1 MPNLM
6 HLTIGKYQLAPP
18 PDPPERCIVGVGPG
32 VIHCPCSLGSASN
45 GSCPALPV
53 GQFSLGPGGSFG
65 SLKVT
70 SDLQSQMETDS
81 SFAAS
86 TEPPNDLQGIRVLPA
101 PASSALLDPLYT
113 STMGEIQNPVDPQ
126 NHQTCKYDLLNS
138 VPRE

>member
-6 HLTIGKYQLAPP
+6 HLTIGKC
-18 PDPPERCIVGVGPG
+18 ERHGGVGPG
-32 VIHCPCSLGSASN
+32 VIHCRCSLGSASN
-45 GSCPALPV
+45 SSCPALPNV
-53 GQFSLGPGGSFG
+53 SQFSLGPGGSFG

-81 SFAAS
+81 SFVPL

-101 PASSALLDPLYT
+101 SALLDPLHA
-113 STMGEIQNPVDPQ
+113 STMGEIQNPQ